1 MLSGQEC
8 IRTKVELAVRAG
20 VRRIR
25 VGQEGLHKDP
35 GEEDDR
41 RDREVLG
48 AVHHIPL
55 VEAGM
60 RRVVEEGRLR
70 VVGSLVVEE
79 EVPEDNRRIDQEED
93 HREEDSDLAGEV
105 GNILLEEGRLE
116 ERRVEDVRIPVED
129 REVVLEAD
137 NQLEALQ
144 SSNVSIKS
152 AIRDLGRN
160 TYEVGVYYTT
170 YLNVLYVWA
179 KYNERR

>member
-1 MLSGQEC
+1 
-8 IRTKVELAVRAG
+8 VVRAR
-20 VRRIR
+20 VRHIR
-25 VGQEGLHKDP
+25 AGQEGLHEDP
-35 GEEDDR
+35 EEEDGR

-48 AVHHIPL
+48 VVHHILL

-60 RRVVEEGRLR
+60 RR

-93 HREEDSDLAGEV
+93 HREEDSDLVGEV
-105 GNILLEEGRLE
+105 GNILPEEGRLE

-137 NQLEALQ
+137 SQLEALQ

-152 AIRDLGRN
+152 AI
-160 TYEVGVYYTT
+160 
-170 YLNVLYVWA
+170 
-179 KYNERR
+179 

>member
-8 IRTKVELAVRAG
+8 IQTKVERVVRAR

-25 VGQEGLHKDP
+25 AGQEGLHEDP
-35 GEEDDR
+35 EEDGR

-48 AVHHIPL
+48 VVHHILL

-60 RRVVEEGRLR
+60 RRVVEGRLR

-93 HREEDSDLAGEV
+93 HREEDSDLVGEV
-105 GNILLEEGRLE
+105 GNILPEEGRLE

-137 NQLEALQ
+137 SQLEALQ

-152 AIRDLGRN
+152 AI
-160 TYEVGVYYTT
+160 
-170 YLNVLYVWA
+170 
-179 KYNERR
+179 